1 MALTTKK
8 KRATEQA
15 TQQQTEEQ
23 EVAAL
28 LSAFESTRPVEEHS
42 FEAPAVI
49 PDELREAYE
58 EHKKKLGDY
67 TPWAPPVS
75 REEDELTFARINGIG
90 RKSDRLSPAKNPELL
105 PEKEIIKED

>member
-28 LSAFESTRPVEEHS
+28 LSAFESTRPVEMHS
-42 FEAPAVI
+42 FEVP
-49 PDELREAYE
+49 PSSRTSYG
-58 EHKKKLGDY
+58 KP
-67 TPWAPPVS
+67 TRSTRRSWATTHRGLPRS
-75 REEDELTFARINGIG
+75 REKKT
-90 RKSDRLSPAKNPELL
+90 S
-105 PEKEIIKED
+105 